1 MNTKASKLAEIH
13 EIYAYAMEAR
23 DHIMTALNEI
33 NQLERQTVTDD
44 KRPFHLHPHR
54 HQPPLLPFNDM
65 DAIMNRL
72 TVLHAELNHW
82 SPIARQR
89 RLQLRTLLETYQA
102 TYHEN
107 PFPELLQQ
115 MQHE

>member
-44 KRPFHLHPHR
+44 KRPFHLHPHP

-72 TVLHAELNHW
+72 VTDSKTEAT
-82 SPIARQR
+82 PITNTFGDVPSH
-89 RLQLRTLLETYQA
+89 LS
-102 TYHEN
+102 
-107 PFPELLQQ
+107 
-115 MQHE
+115 